1 MTLDVLSVLRN
12 RRGSQIA
19 ATVFIGILR
28 ASFIT
33 ATTGGVMHNLT
44 RRVSLAVLLVV
55 GVIAVSGCATR
66 QYVTHQVA
74 TVERQIAEVRDADA
88 ERAERIDAVDRR
100 ALEGLSA
107 ANRAEMAAENAHDRA
122 AAAGR
127 MAADADR
134 RANAAQ
140 QNAQR
145 ALNRI
150 DIVENQLENRIVN
163 LDKYTVVD
171 HTTVTFKFDSYVL
184 TNEAMSKLDD
194 IAGQVSSSGYVME
207 IQGFTDSIGSENY
220 NLELS
225 ERRAESVL
233 RYLVGKNV
241 PLYRISILGLGQANP
256 IADNK
261 TTEGRDQ
268 NRRVEIRV
276 LEPGRAVATAQQ

>member
-1 MTLDVLSVLRN
+1 
-12 RRGSQIA
+12 
-19 ATVFIGILR
+19 
-28 ASFIT
+28 
-33 ATTGGVMHNLT
+33 
-44 RRVSLAVLLVV
+44 
-55 GVIAVSGCATR
+55 VIAVSGCATR

-134 RANAAQ
+134 RADTAQLNAR
-140 QNAQR
+140 R

-150 DIVENQLENRIVN
+150 DTVENQLENRIAN
-163 LDKYTVVD
+163 LDKYAVVD
-171 HTTVTFKFDSYVL
+171 HKTVTFKFDSPVL

-194 IAGQVSSSGYVME
+194 IAGQVSSSGYVVE

-241 PLYRISILGLGQANP
+241 PLYRISIVGLGQANP

-261 TTEGRDQ
+261 TPKGRDQ

-276 LEPGRAVATAQQ
+276 LESARPVATAKQ